1 VIVTSPYDQPVD
13 DKLFPA
19 VAAGAAGSVID
30 QHVFAKLKS
39 LRIPPSPVCDD
50 LTFLRRASLDATG
63 TLPTPG
69 EVKAFLADARPDKRA
84 RLVDDLL
91 NRPAFTDYWTLQL
104 ADLFQNRK
112 ERDHDVRGSK
122 GVRQFHYWLRE
133 QVAGNTPWDKLAR
146 TVLTAT
152 GDAGDNAAVGYFIT
166 TIGEKRPA
174 DKSEVVASVA
184 QAFLGTRIGC
194 AQCHNH
200 PSEKYT
206 QDDYYHF
213 AAFFSRTDLSRE
225 DPIKG
230 NTKLG
235 IVSEH
240 ERNLLKEI
248 ERIEKKIAELT
259 AAGTAPEPDENKAKE
274 KAKQLGE
281 QQKQLEQKRKEHEQ
295 SRMKMPTSHQPR
307 TNAQLAAQPL
317 DRSSMTMP
325 ASGDIRESLADWM
338 TRPGNEHFTGSMVNR
353 LWKHFMRTG
362 LVEPVDDLR
371 ASNPPTN
378 PALWHA
384 LIKEF
389 AAPSPLPLREGLGEG
404 RASNK
409 EDGQPQPQPYDLRH
423 LMRLI
428 MNSATYQLSSQ
439 TTSANELDVKFHSH
453 YYARRL
459 PAEVLL
465 DAMSQATLVPDEFP
479 GYPRGMR
486 AIQVPDPGVNSYFLG
501 LFGRSDRVT
510 ACACERNG
518 EVTLPQLL
526 HMQNGEVLKKIERPD
541 GRLMTMMQAKADD
554 AAIIDTLFLATLSR
568 LPNEDERGRVTA
580 ALKGAENREEAM
592 QDLFWALMNT
602 KEFAFNH

>member
-1 VIVTSPYDQPVD
+1 
-13 DKLFPA
+13 
-19 VAAGAAGSVID
+19 
-30 QHVFAKLKS
+30 
-39 LRIPPSPVCDD
+39 
-50 LTFLRRASLDATG
+50 
-63 TLPTPG
+63 
-69 EVKAFLADARPDKRA
+69 
-84 RLVDDLL
+84 
-91 NRPAFTDYWTLQL
+91 
-104 ADLFQNRK
+104 
-112 ERDHDVRGSK
+112 
-122 GVRQFHYWLRE
+122 
-133 QVAGNTPWDKLAR
+133 
-146 TVLTAT
+146 
-152 GDAGDNAAVGYFIT
+152 
-166 TIGEKRPA
+166 
-174 DKSEVVASVA
+174 
-184 QAFLGTRIGC
+184 
-194 AQCHNH
+194 
-200 PSEKYT
+200 
-206 QDDYYHF
+206 
-213 AAFFSRTDLSRE
+213 
-225 DPIKG
+225 
-230 NTKLG
+230 
-235 IVSEH
+235 
-240 ERNLLKEI
+240 
-248 ERIEKKIAELT
+248 
-259 AAGTAPEPDENKAKE
+259 
-274 KAKQLGE
+274 
-281 QQKQLEQKRKEHEQ
+281 
-295 SRMKMPTSHQPR
+295 
-307 TNAQLAAQPL
+307 
-317 DRSSMTMP
+317 
-325 ASGDIRESLADWM
+325 
-338 TRPGNEHFTGSMVNR
+338 
-353 LWKHFMRTG
+353 MRTG